1 MDYSPGNGDPNEKQ
15 DYRALGQRRIPA
27 DIQSLSLAPEF
38 VTSLEPVKLEAGV
51 KSHSWQVELS
61 AIKADQVRASII
73 PPNLNLEQGLTSWQQ
88 IDQALVEVELEPL
101 GDNIYQLSYDG
112 FQQAGDYTVM
122 IQASNQD
129 GVATPIQT
137 TVSVGGSSTERGCK

>member
-1 MDYSPGNGDPNEKQ
+1 M
-15 DYRALGQRRIPA
+15 
-27 DIQSLSLAPEF
+27 
-38 VTSLEPVKLEAGV
+38 
-51 KSHSWQVELS
+51 
-61 AIKADQVRASII
+61 
-73 PPNLNLEQGLTSWQQ
+73 TSWQQ

-101 GDNIYQLSYDG
+101 SDNSYQLSYDG
-112 FQQAGDYTVM
+112 FQQTGEYTVM

>member
-1 MDYSPGNGDPNEKQ
+1 M
-15 DYRALGQRRIPA
+15 
-27 DIQSLSLAPEF
+27 SLAPEF

-51 KSHSWQVELS
+51 NSHSWQVELS
-61 AIKADQVRASII
+61 AITADQVRAAII

-101 GDNIYQLSYDG
+101 GDNSYQLSYDG
-112 FQQAGDYTVM
+112 FQQAGDYTIM

-137 TVSVGGSSTERGCK
+137 TVSVGWQSTEGGCK